1 MWNVLDM
8 LAKRHNYGCS
18 DKSPWFSTKKSSK
31 SACTGKSDR
40 FNPFMFGYLRPVQM
54 TEHAKHLRRIDAKVY
69 CEVGMNAGHGTAAAL
84 LTKPDLISHSFDLL
98 EWKYSPVVVDFLE
111 TTFPGRVHV
120 HGGSSFTTVPAFFG
134 TPGAPKCDAMLV
146 DGLHTEEGTR
156 RDLLNMRAAAA
167 CNHVVFIDDL
177 ESGRGSD
184 LAMRKMVA
192 AGATAGTLRA
202 HRG

>member
-1 MWNVLDM
+1 MASLG
-8 LAKRHNYGCS
+8 LSRRGHE
-18 DKSPWFSTKKSSK
+18 TKQRQK
-31 SACTGKSDR
+31 
-40 FNPFMFGYLRPVQM
+40 L
-54 TEHAKHLRRIDAKVY
+54 
-69 CEVGMNAGHGTAAAL
+69 
-84 LTKPDLISHSFDLL
+84 
-98 EWKYSPVVVDFLE
+98 
-111 TTFPGRVHV
+111 
-120 HGGSSFTTVPAFFG
+120 
-134 TPGAPKCDAMLV
+134 LV

-156 RDLLNMRAAAA
+156 RDLLQLRAAAA